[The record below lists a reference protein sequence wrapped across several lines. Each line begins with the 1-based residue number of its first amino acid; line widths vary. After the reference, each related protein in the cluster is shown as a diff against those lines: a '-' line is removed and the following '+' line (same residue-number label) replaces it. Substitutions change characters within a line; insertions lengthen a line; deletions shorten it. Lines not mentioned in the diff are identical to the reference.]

1 MLQSIKKSPCMSES
15 VCKFV
20 LFGKLL
26 LGALAVKLSH
36 REVNFGSHLDAAD
49 LMIHYISLIFSLS
62 YVAIPA
68 SKACCGVGI

>member
-1 MLQSIKKSPCMSES
+1 MLQSITNLCMSES

-36 REVNFGSHLDAAD
+36 RGKLCSHLDAAD
-49 LMIHYISLIFSLS
+49 LMIHYISYL
-62 YVAIPA
+62 
-68 SKACCGVGI
+68 